1 MKSAAAAL
9 LFAFLLLHPAQA
21 EDCVPTPEERGR
33 IEAALH
39 SAGFQKWDDIAWDED
54 AWEVEDAVAED
65 GQEYYVR
72 LDPNTFAIIERE
84 KE

>member
-9 LFAFLLLHPAQA
+9 LLVLSLLHPARA
-21 EDCVPTPEERGR
+21 EDRVPTPDERAR

-39 SAGFQKWDDIAWDED
+39 SAGFQKWEEINWDDD
-54 AWEVEDAVAED
+54 AWGVEDAVAAD
-65 GQEYYVR
+65 GQEYYLR